1 MSIPASP
8 PGTDSG
14 VLGQPRPVPRPGA
27 QPTATTRAD
36 DVYWALRKMILRGE
50 LRPNESLVEG
60 EIAEHMQVSR
70 TPVRESLQRLEAD
83 GLIVSR
89 KRRWVVYEYTR
100 SEVAEIY
107 EVRAALEAHAVRL
120 ATIRATDEQLK
131 EISKAWSHGAA
142 ASVTDGAER
151 VVANERFHDLLTSSA
166 DNRRLMSLIVQS
178 RLFNFNARIA
188 ALYTASE
195 FKASS
200 DQHIQLAKAVAAR
213 DADTAAALARSH
225 VEAALAI
232 ILDRLY

>member
-1 MSIPASP
+1 MTISADP
-8 PGTDSG
+8 PSTDSQ
-14 VLGQPRPVPRPGA
+14 VPGQPTLGPRQGV
-27 QPTATTRAD
+27 QPAAKTRAD

-50 LRPNESLVEG
+50 LRPNESLVES
-60 EIAEHMQVSR
+60 EIAEQMQVSR
-70 TPVRESLQRLEAD
+70 TPVRESLQRLELD

-107 EVRAALEAHAVRL
+107 DVRAALEAHAVRL
-120 ATIRATDEQLK
+120 ATIRATDEQIK
-131 EISKAWSHGAA
+131 EISRAWSPGTA
-142 ASVTDGAER
+142 ASLTDGTER
-151 VVANERFHDLLTSSA
+151 VLANERFHDLLTSSA
-166 DNRRLMSLIVQS
+166 HNSRLMSLIEQS

-188 ALYTASE
+188 ALYTPQE

-213 DADTAAALARSH
+213 DADTAARLARSH
-225 VEAALAI
+225 VEAALGL